1 MEAWEALLDNVEGE
15 LIDVESVL
23 SDLDDLGALRLRIQ
37 AAEADGSI
45 VQRPVLQRCAELIR
59 S

>member
-1 MEAWEALLDNVEGE
+1 MEVWQALLNEVEGE

-23 SDLDDLGALRLRIQ
+23 ANLDDLGALRLRIQ

-45 VQRPVLQRCAELIR
+45 GQHPVLQRCAELL
-59 S
+59 